1 MNEVHSLIDELHRR
15 EYGQILSVLVVM
27 AGDLGI
33 AEEILQDAFLI
44 ALENW
49 TKKGIP
55 RKPGAWLTTV
65 ARNKLIDRFRKKRPD
80 SVDPSILEELIKM
93 EEQSIEDDQE
103 IPDERLKLIF
113 TCCHPSLST
122 EQQIAITLHTLGGL
136 STAEIASAF
145 LVPIPTIAQRLV
157 RAKRKIR
164 EEKIPYSVPSTEQL
178 AERMNSV
185 LTVLYLIFT
194 EGYASTAGD
203 KLMRGNLCEEA
214 IRLCRVLELL
224 VRNIPTKIE
233 IPQIQYSEI
242 LGLLSLMLLNHSRRN
257 ARLGKNG
264 ELKLLNEQNRSL
276 WVQDEIQEGLTL
288 VEKAFHIGHLGP
300 YQIQAAISALHSKSP
315 GPEYTSW
322 KEIIHFY
329 KILLSF
335 MDTPVIRLNYAVAV
349 SMVGDLQEGLS
360 ILDSVHADL
369 EAFAPFYLA
378 KADILFR
385 MSKIQ
390 EAKES
395 YRDALELTQN
405 EVEKD
410 FIRKKICSLEEEID

>member
-1 MNEVHSLIDELHRR
+1 MNEVHTRIDELHRK
-15 EYGQILSVLVVM
+15 EYGQILSVLVGM

-33 AEEILQDAFLI
+33 AEEVLQDAFLV

-49 TKKGIP
+49 TKNGIP

-80 SVDPSILEELIKM
+80 SVDPSILEGLIKM
-93 EEQSIEDDQE
+93 EEQSQEDDAE

-122 EQQIAITLHTLGGL
+122 EQRIAITLHTLGGL

-157 RAKRKIR
+157 RAKRKIK
-164 EEKIPYSVPSTEQL
+164 EEKIPYSVPSAEQL
-178 AERMNSV
+178 AERMDSV

-194 EGYASTAGD
+194 EGYASTTGNKLIRGD
-203 KLMRGNLCEEA
+203 LCEEA

-224 VRNIPTKIE
+224 VRSSPTKID
-233 IPQIQYSEI
+233 IPTVQYSEI

-257 ARLGKNG
+257 ARLGHNG
-264 ELKLLNEQNRSL
+264 ELKLLNEQNRTL
-276 WVQDEIQEGLTL
+276 WITSEIQEGLGL
-288 VEKAFHIGHLGP
+288 VEKAFYMGHLGP
-300 YQIQAAISALHSKSP
+300 YQIQAAISALHAKSP

-322 KEIIHFY
+322 KEIVHFY
-329 KILLSF
+329 RILLSF
-335 MDTPVIRLNYAVAV
+335 LDTPVIRLNYAVAV
-349 SMVGDLQEGLS
+349 SMAGNLEEGFA
-360 ILDSVHADL
+360 ILDSIRIEL

-378 KADILFR
+378 KADIQFR
-385 MSKIQ
+385 MGKIQ

-405 EVEKD
+405 EVEKE
-410 FIRKKICSLEEEID
+410 FIRKKICGLEEVN